1 MSKSQTALECY
12 HDFLGLPP
20 ALMAAVS
27 PMYKSQNVRIFLLDN
42 SSNMKRTDSTLM
54 KASANFTKIDKKDGV
69 SRWAELSQFVEF
81 HAKMAA
87 RCGMPTQF
95 RLVNDEVDD
104 AENAAV
110 PRKFAVCW
118 NGSKDKDA
126 INDEKDAVVTNMKS
140 VLLNKKCNPMAAQVR
155 RIIKYLQ
162 GEAETLRKKKEFVSV
177 IICTHGIPTDE
188 EGNTGKAVT
197 MDFVDSLGKSA
208 FLFVCVYSV

>member
-1 MSKSQTALECY
+1 
-12 HDFLGLPP
+12 
-20 ALMAAVS
+20 
-27 PMYKSQNVRIFLLDN
+27 
-42 SSNMKRTDSTLM
+42 M

-95 RLVNDEVDD
+95 RLVNDED
-104 AENAAV
+104 AENAPAV

-197 MDFVDSLGKSA
+197 KDFVDSLGKSA
-208 FLFVCVYSV
+208 FLFVFVYCV